1 MKLSKIV
8 ILKLVTGARNQRNE
22 INIVIKANENI
33 FKKKKMFKLGKE
45 SALL

>member
-22 INIVIKANENI
+22 INIVIKANENL
-33 FKKKKMFKLGKE
+33 FKKNV
-45 SALL
+45 